1 MIMKNKK
8 ILVRDIG
15 KQSFSEAWEYQEKIF
30 KKIINQKVQ
39 NRSKDKKI
47 ETKNFLIF
55 TEHNHVYTIGKS
67 GYVNNLLID
76 KDELSKKEIEYFKI
90 NRGGDIT
97 YHGPGQIMAYPIFD
111 LDNFFTDINLYLRK
125 LEEVIIHTL
134 QSYGLTYIPG
144 TWIESLQV
152 AKGSGSVVNGYESIS
167 GQINAEL
174 RKPLTDDKF
183 FINLFANQMERL
195 ELNTH
200 YTANLNQKLDYG
212 LYFHANKKDTSAD
225 NNNDGIVNVLDIVAI
240 VNTILD
246 N

>member
-47 ETKNFLIF
+47 ETKNFLIL

-67 GYVNNLLID
+67 GDINNLLID
-76 KDELSKKEIEYFKI
+76 KHELSKKQIEYFKI

-134 QSYGLTYIPG
+134 QSYGLKGFTINGETGVWVKDENGLSKKICAFGIRASRWVTMHGLCLNVNPDLSYFDFIIPCG
-144 TWIESLQV
+144 IRDKGVTSLSFIKKEVIDINQV
-152 AKGSGSVVNGYESIS
+152 KLRLVENFKLVFNAD
-167 GQINAEL
+167 INFE
-174 RKPLTDDKF
+174 T
-183 FINLFANQMERL
+183 N
-195 ELNTH
+195 
-200 YTANLNQKLDYG
+200 
-212 LYFHANKKDTSAD
+212 
-225 NNNDGIVNVLDIVAI
+225 
-240 VNTILD
+240 
-246 N
+246 